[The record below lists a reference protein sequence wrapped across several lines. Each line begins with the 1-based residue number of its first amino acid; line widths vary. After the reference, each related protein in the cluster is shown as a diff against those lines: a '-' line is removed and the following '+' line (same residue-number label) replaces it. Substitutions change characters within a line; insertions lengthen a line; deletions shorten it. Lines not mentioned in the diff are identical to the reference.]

1 MDTSKAEIKA
11 MIRECLTADRGQSPS
26 GVFGVVTSYSR
37 YTNTATVVVTK
48 ADTDEI
54 DEVLNNVPCPV
65 LLGIQSVAP
74 TPGMPCYILYKGG
87 NSSQAVI
94 SHFYNHRYN
103 DYNYG
108 PQNETPT
115 AIPTY
120 LLG

>member
-1 MDTSKAEIKA
+1 MEISRAEIQS
-11 MIRECLTADRGQSPS
+11 MIREAIHADRGQRPA
-26 GVFGVVTSYSR
+26 GVFGVVSSYQR
-37 YTNTATVVVTK
+37 HTNTVTVVVTK
-48 ADTDEI
+48 SDTDEI

-74 TPGMPCYILYKGG
+74 TPGMPCYVLYKGG
-87 NSSQAVI
+87 NRSQAVI
-94 SHFYNHRYN
+94 SHFYNHRYS

-115 AIPTY
+115 AIPSY